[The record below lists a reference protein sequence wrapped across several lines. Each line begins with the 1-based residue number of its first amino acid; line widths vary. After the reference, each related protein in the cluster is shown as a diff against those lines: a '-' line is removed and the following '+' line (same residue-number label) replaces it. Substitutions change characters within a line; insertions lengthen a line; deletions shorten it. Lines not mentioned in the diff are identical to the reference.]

1 MSQLTVLGLNK
12 ALFHNTYPSEERR
25 KEGRRVGVGEG
36 GMKRR
41 RAEERKEGG
50 REEKGKK
57 IPTLEDRNKIAS
69 D

>member
-25 KEGRRVGVGEG
+25 KEGRRVRVGQG
-36 GMKRR
+36 GMKGRT
-41 RAEERKEGG
+41 EERKEEG